1 MVVNNKFKHKTE
13 PVAMIFFRVI
23 ITAFILTFCNIS
35 YAQKMTAVD
44 KELQLAFE
52 ENVSGKINVN
62 IVLKS
67 QPEPAR
73 VKSIVAISKD
83 KRGARKLVLD
93 ELKEHSRKNQAT
105 VLDFLQKAEARGDVA
120 NISCHWVAD
129 VINCD
134 ATEEVV
140 LALASH
146 PDVLVVGQNKEVQ
159 IIESREFDSDIPT
172 VVATSQHSATPHVL
186 QVNADDVWEQGYTGK
201 NVVVAILDSGTNPD
215 HYDLKDHLWCG
226 YADTDGD
233 GEKDGPINGWNFV
246 SGNSDI
252 NDDYG
257 HGTHCAGIVCGDGTV
272 GNVTGVAPDAT
283 LMTVKVVN
291 RTGGGTPAQMMAG
304 VEFAVENGADVL
316 SLSLGFKRTQ
326 ISETDIVLLRRT
338 FENTLL
344 LGVPVCAAAGNDGN
358 SYGAPDNVDFP
369 AACPPPYLHPD
380 QMVNA
385 GGLTSVISVGSV
397 NAKDEYVS
405 SSSQGPVTW
414 VGTAFADY
422 PYDSEHIGLIR
433 PDISA
438 PGELVYSLKHDEN
451 DKYKY
456 MSGTSQAT
464 PCVAGVIAL
473 MLEKN
478 PSLTPAEICEI
489 IETTAKKLTDAKS
502 NFTGSGRVDAL
513 AAVNGVNTENER
525 PFIRV
530 GNCSPEFMSAGLGK
544 ELRFVV
550 SNTGK
555 GASNGNV
562 SSVLSTADPYVT
574 IVDGAAGFGVL
585 SGGESAEGVFLLNVA
600 DNAPNGHKARFTIT
614 TSDGI
619 YEWKD
624 NIELELDNFA
634 RIVYHSSAPSMLK
647 PGKNISINVDLINN
661 GTIATTSATNVLLLS
676 SSPYVTIV
684 SGEVELEPMAVGEV
698 RTVEFLV
705 DIDESIPDNNS
716 VNFDIYTTPN
726 NYTDVK
732 SFVYE
737 FEPGLD
743 SDGYVKDGF
752 AGWTTFDASNDGR
765 DHEWWHSSVYGT
777 HRVERVG
784 EAHSGVGQMMSEAYC
799 QASMIEYSI
808 PIDNYLVSPKVKVT
822 ADSKF
827 SFWARV
833 HSSNWFGEHFGVAV
847 SQSGNS
853 SAADFET
860 IDEWSIT
867 KADGDGWRKYTVD
880 LSAYEG
886 KEVYVAIRHF
896 FTDEQWVALDYGF
909 DVYILHI
916 DDAMFQNVVDISPRF
931 VYDNY
936 SRFSL
941 AVEGNPLPAPGNVT
955 ATPVGAN
962 AVNVSWSAVVNA
974 QGYNVYRDGI
984 CIAET
989 KALSYVDSGL
999 SADTEYHYSVAAV
1012 YNGKEYER
1020 SEEVIAVT
1028 GKADYSVKIKSVVPD
1043 VLAVGENILEIT
1055 MVNNGRYEQ
1064 KSRSTLVLTTT
1075 SPYVTVVTNSLGMSY
1090 LPVGAES
1097 TKNFKVVVDESAPNG
1112 HVAEFNLN
1120 VTELYEDKNVWDC
1133 PFVLVVGSP
1142 GDDTAINDVLD
1153 CNKMVED
1160 AVYDLSGRR
1169 VINPKAGIYIVD
1181 GKKII
1186 VK

>member
-1 MVVNNKFKHKTE
+1 
-13 PVAMIFFRVI
+13 MIFFRVI
-23 ITAFILTFCNIS
+23 ITAFVLALCNIS
-35 YAQKMTAVD
+35 YAQQITAVD
-44 KELQLAFE
+44 KDLQMAIV
-52 ENVSGKINVN
+52 ENASGKINVN

-73 VKSIVAISKD
+73 VKAIGTISKD
-83 KRGARKLVLD
+83 KRGARKLMLD
-93 ELKEHSRKNQAT
+93 ELKEHSKKNQAT
-105 VLDFLQKAEARGDVA
+105 VLNFLQKAEARGDVA
-120 NISCHWVAD
+120 NISCHWVAN

-134 ATEEVV
+134 VTEEVIS
-140 LALASH
+140 ALASH
-146 PDVLVVGQNKEVQ
+146 PDVLAVGQNKEIQ
-159 IIESREFDSDIPT
+159 IVESRELDSDIPT

-233 GEKDGPINGWNFV
+233 GEKDDLINGWNFV
-246 SGNSDI
+246 ANNGNI
-252 NDDYG
+252 TDDYG

-291 RTGGGTPAQMMAG
+291 RTGGGTPAQMMSG

-316 SLSLGFKRTQ
+316 SMSLGFKHSQ
-326 ISETDIVLLRRT
+326 LSETDIVLLRRT

-380 QMVNA
+380 QQVNS

-414 VGTAFADY
+414 AETTFADY
-422 PYDSEHIGLIR
+422 PYDSVHIGLIR

-438 PGELVYSLKHDEN
+438 PGDLLYSLKHDEN

-478 PSLTPAEICEI
+478 PSLPPAQICEI
-489 IETTAKKLTDAKS
+489 IDTTAKKLTASKS
-502 NFTGSGRVDAL
+502 NLTGSGRVDAL
-513 AAVNGVNTENER
+513 AAINSVNTANER

-530 GNCSPEFMSAGLGK
+530 ENCSPEFMSAGLGK

-574 IVDGAAGFGVL
+574 IVDGTAGFGVL
-585 SGGESAEGVFLLNVA
+585 PSGESAEGVFLLNVA
-600 DNAPNGHKARFTIT
+600 DNVPNGHKARFTIT
-614 TSDGI
+614 TSDGS

-634 RIVYHSSAPSMLK
+634 RIVYHSSVPGVVK
-647 PGKNISINVDLINN
+647 PGKNITINVDLINN
-661 GTIATTSATNVLLLS
+661 GTIATTSATKVSLVS

-684 SGEVELEPMAVGEV
+684 SGEVELEPMAAGEV
-698 RTVEFLV
+698 CTVEFLV

-743 SDGYVKDGF
+743 SGGYVSD
-752 AGWTTFDASNDGR
+752 ALDTWTTFDASNDGR
-765 DHEWWHSSVYGT
+765 NHPWWHSSAFGV
-777 HRVERVG
+777 HRVEAVG
-784 EAHSGVGQMMSEAYC
+784 DAHSGVGQMMSETYC
-799 QASMIEYSI
+799 QASMMEYSV
-808 PIDNYLVSPKVKVT
+808 PVDNYLVSPKVRV
-822 ADSKF
+822 AAGGKF

-833 HSSNWFGEHFGVAV
+833 HSSTWLGEHFGVAV
-847 SQSGNS
+847 SEAGNS
-853 SAADFET
+853 SASDFRMLE
-860 IDEWSIT
+860 EWSIT
-867 KADGDGWRKYTVD
+867 KSDGDGWIEYTVD
-880 LSAYEG
+880 LAGYEG
-886 KEVYVAIRHF
+886 KDIYVAIRHF
-896 FTDEQWVALDYGF
+896 FTDEQWAALDYGY

-916 DDAMFQNVVDISPRF
+916 DDAMFQNVVDVSNRF

-941 AVEGNPLPAPGNVT
+941 VVEGNPLPAPGNVT
-955 ATPVGAN
+955 ATPVGVN
-962 AVNVSWSAVVNA
+962 AVNVSWSAVANA
-974 QGYNVYRDGI
+974 LGYNVYRDGI

-989 KALSYVDSGL
+989 KSLSYVDSGL

-1028 GKADYSVKIKSVVPD
+1028 GKADYSVKIKSVAPAS
-1043 VLAVGENILEIT
+1043 LAVGENLLDIT
-1055 MVNNGRYEQ
+1055 MLNNGKYDQ

-1075 SPYVTVVTNSLGMSY
+1075 SPYVTVVTNSVGMSY

-1097 TKNFKVVVDESAPNG
+1097 TKSFKIVVDEAAPDG
-1112 HVAEFNLN
+1112 HLAEFNLN
-1120 VTELYEDKNVWDC
+1120 VTELYIDKNVWDC
-1133 PFVLVVGSP
+1133 PFVLVVGTP
-1142 GDDTAINDVLD
+1142 GDDTAINDVVD